1 MDKKPLTIKRRALE
15 VLVALAATLAVIT
28 FGAWILLARPVFGS
42 IKPSAPLP
50 AVSADNLR
58 RHVGVVVGHHPRNY
72 ANIENL
78 DAVAGY
84 VTDEMRSN
92 GARISFQNYTSDGL
106 SYRNVVGMFG
116 PDTGGR
122 VVVGAHYDGAYD
134 TPGADDNAS
143 GVAGLLE
150 LARMFGENPPPFP
163 VELVA
168 WTLEEPPYF
177 ATPEMG
183 SAVHAKIR
191 AEEGADIRLVIALET
206 IGVFKEADGSQDYPT
221 PLLRLYYPSRGD
233 FIAVVGI
240 TSQGGTVARI
250 KKLMRGATDLPVY
263 AIAAPTFI
271 PGIDFSDHRNYW
283 GYGYDAVMVTD
294 TAFYRNKN
302 YHSPDDTPEKLDY
315 GRMAKV
321 VEGVYATVL
330 AYAPGASH

>member
-15 VLVALAATLAVIT
+15 ILVALAAALSVIT
-28 FGAWILLARPVFGS
+28 LGAWFLLARPVLGS
-42 IKPSAPLP
+42 IKPGAPLP

-58 RHVGVVVGHHPRNY
+58 RHVEDVVGHYPRNY
-72 ANIENL
+72 VSIENL
-78 DAVAGY
+78 DAVTGY
-84 VTDEMRSN
+84 VADGMRSC
-92 GARISFQNYTSDGL
+92 GARVSFQDYTADGL

-150 LARMFGENPPPFP
+150 LARLFGENPPPFP

-183 SAVHAKIR
+183 SAMHAKIR
-191 AEEGADIRLVIALET
+191 AEEGADIRLVVALET
-206 IGVFKEADGSQDYPT
+206 IGVFKDGDGSQDYPT
-221 PLLRLYYPSRGD
+221 PLLRLYYPSQGD

-240 TSQGGTVARI
+240 TSQGGTVARV
-250 KKLMRGATDLPVY
+250 KKLMRGATDLPVH

-271 PGIDFSDHRNYW
+271 PGIDFSDHRSYW
-283 GYGYDAVMVTD
+283 EYGYDAVMVTD
-294 TAFYRNKN
+294 TAFYRNKH
-302 YHSPDDTPEKLDY
+302 YHTALDTPDRLDY

-321 VEGVYATVL
+321 VEGIYAVVK
-330 AYAPGASH
+330 AYSPEQ